1 VKLVAYDHT
10 PYGLRVRNAG
20 IIQTLA
26 DSDFDEGGGN
36 NEGGHAFASVGGP
49 VNFTWLFEDVRY
61 NVKVELLVNLSGGPY
76 GRVSTTGGHLGV
88 IGAKR

>member
-1 VKLVAYDHT
+1 MKLVAYDHT

-20 IIQTLA
+20 IIQTLS
-26 DSDFDEGGGN
+26 DSDSDSGGGN
-36 NEGGHAFASVGGP
+36 NEGGYAYASVGGP

-61 NVKVELLVNLSGGPY
+61 NVKVELLVSFFASSGY
-76 GRVSTTGGHLGV
+76 TYGGHLGA